1 VLQRDKW
8 GGALDG
14 KVGDLKIGSEPRT
27 VAYGE
32 EALTALAVMDR
43 EQISGT
49 AIVDDA
55 GRLYGSISTSDLKQ
69 ASETTGARSSSRH
82 TTHDTRHDTH
92 ITRHVTDGEGL

>member
-1 VLQRDKW
+1 MLQRDKW
-8 GGALDG
+8 GGALDR

-32 EALTALAVMDR
+32 EALTALDIMDR

-82 TTHDTRHDTH
+82 ATRQAH
-92 ITRHVTDGEGL
+92 ITAHGT